1 MNRKNHPFISAVI
14 VAAGKSTRIK
24 MDINKQYLEI
34 GGKPVLVHTLSAFE
48 KCRRIDEIILVVN
61 SGDIFYCKDNIID
74 KYGFKKITKVIGGG
88 DERQFSV
95 YNGLKQVNKKCEI
108 VLIHDGARP
117 FVTEDV
123 ILKGIEKAEEFGA
136 SCIAVPVKDT
146 VKIVEDGDVIESTPD
161 RNKLWAVQ
169 TPQIFRYELI
179 MKAYEKACKDG
190 YTGTDDTVLVERL
203 GYNVHVVL
211 GNYYNIKITTKEDL
225 VIAEAIAKAI
235 QAG

>member
-1 MNRKNHPFISAVI
+1 MNFKGHTFISAVI
-14 VAAGKSTRIK
+14 VAAGKSTRMN

-34 GGKPVLVHTLSAFE
+34 GGMPVLAHALNVFE
-48 KCRRIDEIILVVN
+48 KCMEIDEIILVVN
-61 SGDIFYCKDNIID
+61 SEEISYCKNNIID
-74 KYGFKKITKVIGGG
+74 KYGFKKIAKVVPGG

-95 YNGLKQVNKKCEI
+95 YNGLKQVNGKCEI

-117 FVTEDV
+117 FITEDI
-123 ILKGIEKAEEFGA
+123 ILEGIEKTKEFGA
-136 SCIAVPVKDT
+136 ACIAVPMKDT
-146 VKIVEDGDVIESTPD
+146 VKVVGNGDVIESTPD

-225 VIAEAIAKAI
+225 VIAEAIAEAI
-235 QAG
+235 QAK